1 MEFKHEFMK
10 VEKERFVTFLDALM
24 AIIMTIMVLEIKIP
38 DVETLTDETLR
49 HELRKAVTP
58 LIGFFVSF
66 GSLVTIW
73 ISHND
78 LMKDIKGINKQFA
91 LLNFV
96 LILAAAL
103 VPFSTAL
110 GWGYSK
116 SSLAV
121 FIYALNIFLL
131 SAAFTILYGF
141 SLAKKLIPVPDSQ
154 YNKARIIVSF
164 SGLVLLFIAML
175 LAFVNHPGLSLFLT
189 ALIPLA
195 HTVLTIFAYKF
206 KS

>member
-1 MEFKHEFMK
+1 MEIKKEFLK
-10 VEKERFVTFLDALM
+10 IEKERFVTFMDALM

-38 DVETLTDETLR
+38 AVETLTDETLR
-49 HELRKAVTP
+49 QELHKAVTP
-58 LIGFFVSF
+58 LIGFLVSF
-66 GSLVTIW
+66 GTLTMIW

-78 LMKDIKGINKQFA
+78 LMRDIHGITKQFA
-91 LLNFV
+91 LLNFL
-96 LILAAAL
+96 LILVIAL

-116 SSLAV
+116 TSLAV

-131 SAAFTILYGF
+131 SAAFTIVYGF
-141 SLAKKLIPVPDSQ
+141 AVSKKLIPVTTSQ
-154 YNKARIIVSF
+154 YMTAKKIISF
-164 SGLVLLFIAML
+164 SGLVLLVIAMFL
-175 LAFVNHPGLSLFLT
+175 SFVNPGLSLFLT

-195 HTVLTIFAYKF
+195 HTIPIVFAYKF

>member
-1 MEFKHEFMK
+1 MEIKKEFLK
-10 VEKERFVTFLDALM
+10 IEKERFITFMDALM

-38 DVETLTDETLR
+38 PVETLTDETLR
-49 HELRKAVTP
+49 QELHKAVTP
-58 LIGFFVSF
+58 LIGFLVSF
-66 GSLVTIW
+66 GTLTMIW

-78 LMKDIKGINKQFA
+78 LMRDIHGITKQFA
-91 LLNFV
+91 LLNFL
-96 LILAAAL
+96 LILVIAL

-116 SSLAV
+116 TSLAV

-131 SAAFTILYGF
+131 SAAFTIVYGF
-141 SLAKKLIPVPDSQ
+141 AVSKKLIPVTTSQ
-154 YNKARIIVSF
+154 YMRAKRIISF
-164 SGLVLLFIAML
+164 SGLVLLVIAMFFS
-175 LAFVNHPGLSLFLT
+175 FVNPGFSLFLT

-195 HTVLTIFAYKF
+195 HTIPIVFAYKF

>member
-1 MEFKHEFMK
+1 MEFKHEFIK
-10 VEKERFVTFLDALM
+10 IEKERFVTFLDALM

-66 GSLVTIW
+66 GTLTMILL
-73 ISHND
+73 SHND
-78 LMKDIKGINKQFA
+78 LMRDIKGITKQFA
-91 LLNFV
+91 LLNFL
-96 LILAAAL
+96 LILAMAL

-116 SSLAV
+116 TSLAV

-131 SAAFTILYGF
+131 SAAFSILYGF
-141 SLAKKLIPVPDSQ
+141 SIVKKLIPVTASQ
-154 YNKARIIVSF
+154 YNRAKMIVSF
-164 SGLVLLFIAML
+164 SGMALLVIAMFL
-175 LAFVNHPGLSLFLT
+175 SFVNPDLSLSLT

-195 HTVLTIFAYKF
+195 HTVLTVFAYKF

>member
-1 MEFKHEFMK
+1 MEIQKEFLK
-10 VEKERFVTFLDALM
+10 IEKERFITFMDALM

-38 DVETLTDETLR
+38 PVETLTDETLR
-49 HELRKAVTP
+49 QELHKAVTP
-58 LIGFFVSF
+58 LIGFLVSF
-66 GSLVTIW
+66 GTLTMIW

-78 LMKDIKGINKQFA
+78 LMRDIHGITKQFA
-91 LLNFV
+91 LLNFL
-96 LILAAAL
+96 LILVIAL

-116 SSLAV
+116 TSLAV

-131 SAAFTILYGF
+131 SAAFTIVYGF
-141 SLAKKLIPVPDSQ
+141 AVSKKLIPVTTSQ
-154 YNKARIIVSF
+154 YMRAKKIISF
-164 SGLVLLFIAML
+164 SGLVLLVIAMFL
-175 LAFVNHPGLSLFLT
+175 SFVNPGLSLFFT

-195 HTVLTIFAYKF
+195 HTIPVVFAYKF

>member
-1 MEFKHEFMK
+1 MEIQKQFLKI
-10 VEKERFVTFLDALM
+10 EKERFITFMDALM

-38 DVETLTDETLR
+38 PVETLTDETLR
-49 HELRKAVTP
+49 QELHKAVTP
-58 LIGFFVSF
+58 LIGFLVSF
-66 GSLVTIW
+66 GTLTMIW

-78 LMKDIKGINKQFA
+78 LMRDIHGITKQFA
-91 LLNFV
+91 LLNFL
-96 LILAAAL
+96 LILVIAL

-116 SSLAV
+116 TSLAV

-131 SAAFTILYGF
+131 SAAFTIVYGF
-141 SLAKKLIPVPDSQ
+141 AVSKKLIPVTTSQ
-154 YNKARIIVSF
+154 YMTAKKIISF
-164 SGLVLLFIAML
+164 SGLVLLVIAMFL
-175 LAFVNHPGLSLFLT
+175 SFVNPGLSLFLT

-195 HTVLTIFAYKF
+195 HTIPIVFAYKF